1 MIHRRYAPGGP
12 ITDHQAVAAAI
23 SLNPTA
29 HRLGVSG
36 GSLIARPNARPALLS
51 WLEEEGTLIDA
62 AAAHPEAETL
72 HGRGRVFSVPAPVGR
87 GKWVVRHYRRG
98 GAMARLL
105 GDRYLRLGTPRPVRE
120 FLLGRALDELDIP
133 TPAHV
138 GVAVYPQGPWYRGD
152 LVTERVPNSI
162 DLAAV
167 LFPDAAARPCGD
179 RPIIEPAGAMAATGR
194 LIRLLHDRGMVH
206 PDLHLKNIVL
216 TGHPPRALVVDLDK
230 ARIRSRVN
238 DRSRRRMLDRFWRS
252 ARKWEG
258 RAGSKLADGLR
269 RAFERGYDEG

>member
-1 MIHRRYAPGGP
+1 M
-12 ITDHQAVAAAI
+12 
-23 SLNPTA
+23 NPADGRT
-29 HRLGVSG
+29 VPSG
-36 GSLIARPNARPALLS
+36 GSLFARPNARPALLA
-51 WLEEEGTLIDA
+51 WIEESGTLIDA
-62 AAAHPEAETL
+62 AAEHPGAETL
-72 HGRGRVFSVPAPVGR
+72 HGRGRVFSVPSPIGP

-98 GAMARLL
+98 GAMTRLL

-152 LVTERVPNSI
+152 LVTERVPSSI

-167 LFPDAAARPCGD
+167 LFPQTAATPGGEQPSID
-179 RPIIEPAGAMAATGR
+179 PAAAMAATGR

-230 ARIRSRVN
+230 ARIRSRVS

-258 RAGSKLADGLR
+258 RAESELAPGLR
-269 RAFERGYDEG
+269 EAFERGYD